1 MDIFIVVVLA
11 LLGLLLVLLEIF
23 IIPGVTL
30 AAVAGVLI
38 LAESVYYAYS
48 HLGVVGG
55 TATLLAELV
64 VLVVAMVYF
73 VKSKALDSIELK
85 TNIQSTVASGD
96 LLKVEEGDEG
106 ITLSRLNY
114 MGKVKINGVIMEA
127 KSEGEF
133 IDDGIEIVVIKATP
147 TQLIVKTKK

>member
-23 IIPGVTL
+23 IIPGVTI
-30 AAVAGVLI
+30 AAVAGILI
-38 LAESVYYAYS
+38 LAESIYYAYT
-48 HLGVVGG
+48 HLGVLGG
-55 TATLLAELV
+55 TITLIAELV
-64 VLVVAMVYF
+64 VLGVALVYF

-85 TNIQSTVASGD
+85 TNIESTVASGD
-96 LLKVEEGDEG
+96 LLKVKEGDEG

-114 MGKVKINGVIMEA
+114 MGKVKINDVIMEA

-133 IDDGIEIVVIKATP
+133 IDDGTEIVVVKVSS
-147 TQLIVKTKK
+147 TQLIVKTKN